1 MVAVVLALL
10 SSLSWGSA
18 DFGGGLLSRR
28 VAATTVV
35 LLSQASGAV
44 LLLMVCALAG
54 EPFPRLFWVAMAA
67 GVFGVVGLVFFY
79 RGLALGKMS
88 LVAPVA
94 ACGAVLPV
102 LFALVTGETPRPLV
116 IAGLA
121 CAMAGVVLS
130 SLSSSDAAPGG
141 TPAERPRA
149 ATALAIGAAL
159 CFGMFLLLLGR
170 AARLE
175 PASVL
180 WLALCTRIASVPVL
194 SAGLALSRATPPWR
208 GLNPRLLGAMALV
221 GIGDATANTLFAVA
235 NTVGSLAVVA
245 VLGSLYPLAT
255 AMLAR
260 VRLGELLSPRQKA
273 GAGLAMVGVLLVS
286 IA

>member
-44 LLLMVCALAG
+44 LLLLVCVVAG
-54 EPFPRLFWVAMAA
+54 QPLPRLFWVAMAA
-67 GVFGVVGLVFFY
+67 GVFGVVGLVLFY
-79 RGLALGKMS
+79 RGLAIGKMA

-102 LFALVTGETPRPLV
+102 LFALLTGEAPRPLAL
-116 IAGLA
+116 AGLA
-121 CAMAGVVLS
+121 CAMVGVVLS
-130 SLSSSDAAPGG
+130 SLSSSDATSGG
-141 TPAERPRA
+141 TAAERPRA
-149 ATALAIGAAL
+149 AMVLAIGAAL
-159 CFGMFLLLLGR
+159 GFGMFLLLLGR
-170 AARLE
+170 AAHLE
-175 PASVL
+175 PRSVL
-180 WLALCTRIASVPVL
+180 WLSLFTRIASVPVL
-194 SAGLALSRATPPWR
+194 SAGLAFSRTAPPWR
-208 GLNPRLLGAMALV
+208 GMTPRLLGAMALV
-221 GIGDATANTLFAVA
+221 GVGDATANTLFAVA
-235 NTVGSLAVVA
+235 STLGSLAVVA

-273 GAGLAMVGVLLVS
+273 GAGLAMLGVLLVS
-286 IA
+286 VT